1 MLTVQ
6 DSYLGAF
13 KFPIRA
19 FYIQVAVIVANPKIS
34 LRSQHRPTT

>member
-19 FYIQVAVIVANPKIS
+19 LHGQVAVIVAN
-34 LRSQHRPTT
+34 HTTFF